1 MPTCVD
7 KDKFNLADH
16 GHDAGVALK
25 QLMKVPAITNGALGD
40 VIELIRLAVLPMC
53 EFTWIPLSDKNAGS
67 AAGFFRVDN
76 DAPNRIQ
83 LKSVRVNVMENKRS
97 QVVHELVHA
106 LDMAY
111 YFFNISHPPTAAGL
125 AKRVPV
131 LYLFPIGDVFKYNFM
146 DQPFIDDAFIAN
158 HTGILTYCAGMVRNN
173 SLLNQDQRDML
184 MTQLNYAARGDK
196 VHVEFT
202 ANIAQCLA
210 LIYQWGFTGNEKGAL
225 GRPRS
230 IAMVIR
236 RMESA
241 LRAAIQEWRTYVPP
255 ARKVGSVIQ
264 FTVGDKRQ
272 PALDEGHFEKTDWWK
287 TMVPKP
293 PGF

>member
-1 MPTCVD
+1 MPCID
-7 KDKFNLADH
+7 QDQFHLIDH

-25 QLMKVPAITNGALGD
+25 QLMRVPAIANGALGD
-40 VIELIRLAVLPMC
+40 VIEAIRLAVLPMC
-53 EFTWIPLSDKNAGS
+53 QFNWIPRSDNNAGS

-83 LKSVRVNVMENKRS
+83 LKEVRVTVMEDKRS

-125 AKRVPV
+125 ARRVPV

-146 DQPFIDDAFIAN
+146 DQPFVDDAFVAN
-158 HTGILTYCAGMVRNN
+158 HTGILNYCAGLVRNN
-173 SLLNQDQRDML
+173 SLLSQARRDML
-184 MTQLNYAARGDK
+184 MTQLNYAARADK

-230 IAMVIR
+230 IALVIR

-241 LRAAIQEWRTYVPP
+241 LRAAIQQWRDYTPP
-255 ARKVGSVIQ
+255 PRKVGAVIQ
-264 FTVGDKRQ
+264 FTAGDRRQ
-272 PALDEGHFEKTDWWK
+272 PALDEPHFASNDWWK
-287 TMVPKP
+287 TMDPKP
-293 PGF
+293 LGF